1 MSPSPPKPWLTMPN
15 KRPVNG
21 VTVIGAGIA
30 GAATAYAFAKHGI
43 PVRVLEQNSIASGA
57 SGNHQ
62 GLLYAKIT
70 AADTPQNQLLQQA
83 YPFVLQHLQAD
94 FPDADFWQS
103 CGLLQVAFNPQEAQR
118 QHKLLQNPHTDFSAW
133 QQQNSDLAKAMP
145 AAQGLWWPQGAW
157 VSPPLWI
164 RAMLQHPL
172 ISVHEN
178 TAVTALQADAN
189 IWQVHTASGHV
200 HSSSHVIVC
209 NGAAA
214 DGFEQTAHLQLR
226 RIRGQV
232 AYAHAPE
239 PTPQTP
245 ALNAALTAAHYI
257 TPAFQ
262 GLHTFGASF
271 VLNDDD
277 TAFRTEEHHHNL
289 NGLADILPAMA
300 QAFAQ
305 QVPQGRASVRA
316 DSIDHLPVV
325 GPVGRADE
333 MRELYAK
340 LALDRNYP
348 LQAACPYWE
357 GLWVNCA
364 HGTRGMLTAPLS
376 AYHLTKQILEQKTVL
391 SQSLQDCLHPNRLLI
406 RQLIYANA

>member
-1 MSPSPPKPWLTMPN
+1 MTASPPKPWLAMPN
-15 KRPVNG
+15 KRPVSQ

-30 GAATAYAFAKHGI
+30 GAATAHAFAKQGI

-62 GLLYAKIT
+62 GLLYAKIS
-70 AADTPQNQLLQQA
+70 AADTPQNQLLQLA
-83 YPFVLQHLQAD
+83 YPFVLQQLQAD
-94 FPDADFWQS
+94 FPAADFWHS

-118 QHKLLQNPHTDFSAW
+118 QHKLLQQPHPDFTLW
-133 QQQNSDLAKAMP
+133 QQQNPALAAALP

-164 RAMLQHPL
+164 KTMLQHPL
-172 ISVHEN
+172 IRVHEQD
-178 TAVTALQADAN
+178 AVTHLQAAEN
-189 IWQVHTASGHV
+189 AWRVHTAAGLV
-200 HSSSHVIVC
+200 HSSSHVIIC

-214 DGFEQTAHLQLR
+214 DGFAQTAHLHLR

-232 AYAHAPE
+232 AYAQA
-239 PTPQTP
+239 QDS
-245 ALNAALTAAHYI
+245 ALNAAITAAHYI
-257 TPAFQ
+257 TPAYQ

-271 VLNDDD
+271 VFNDDS
-277 TAFRTEEHHHNL
+277 TEFRPTEHQHNL
-289 NGLADILPAMA
+289 DGLAALLPDMA

-305 QVPQGRASVRA
+305 QTPQGRASVRA

>member
-1 MSPSPPKPWLTMPN
+1 MSTTTTKPWLAMPPM
-15 KRPVNG
+15 RPVSH
-21 VTVIGAGIA
+21 VVVIGGGIA
-30 GAATAYAFAKHGI
+30 GAFTAHVFAQHGI
-43 PVRVLEQNSIASGA
+43 AVTLLEQDHIASGA

-62 GLLYAKIT
+62 GLLYAKIS

-83 YPFVLQHLQAD
+83 YPFVLQHLQAE
-94 FPDADFWQS
+94 FAEAEFWHS
-103 CGLLQVAFNPQEAQR
+103 CGLLQLAFHPQEAQR
-118 QHKLLQNPHTDFSAW
+118 QHKLLQRSSSDFAAW
-133 QQQNSDLAKAMP
+133 QGQQPDLQRLLPHAS
-145 AAQGLWWPQGAW
+145 GVWWPQGAW

-164 RAMLQHPL
+164 QALLSHPL
-172 ISVHEN
+172 INVHEHSP
-178 TAVTALQADAN
+178 VTALQAAQDV
-189 IWQVHTASGHV
+189 WQVHTATGHI
-200 HSSSHVIVC
+200 HHGSHVIIC

-214 DGFEQTAHLQLR
+214 DTFAQTQHLQLR

-232 AYAHAPE
+232 AYADSDEHS
-239 PTPQTP
+239 
-245 ALNAALTAAHYI
+245 LALTAAISAAHYL
-257 TPAFQ
+257 TPAFA
-262 GLHTFGASF
+262 GKHTFGASF
-271 VLNDDD
+271 VFNDDSSE
-277 TAFRTEEHHHNL
+277 FRPAEHQHNL
-289 NGLADILPAMA
+289 DGLAALLPDMA

-305 QVPQGRASVRA
+305 QTPQGRASVRA